1 MSASFS
7 AVLSRLIVVF
17 GTRRHCLSHVAVLV
31 VPVPDVAFHVVVIVA
46 VLPSFLGRSK
56 PG

>member
-17 GTRRHCLSHVAVLV
+17 GTFAVVAVPV
-31 VPVPDVAFHVVVIVA
+31 VPVPDVDFHVVVIVA